1 MFPAIFNI
9 VATLLIIIEVIFNL
23 WITIATFS
31 LTVRR
36 LHDTGR
42 SHWHV
47 TFIYILFPSG
57 FFLVFLLGSG
67 GLLVI
72 EAFIIGLTAA
82 ILGGLYPLVLMF
94 FKSQP
99 GTNKWGDTP
108 EKHFGFI
115 EASRKLFINWLDFK
129 SRSRRSE
136 YWWTWVTGI
145 LIAMLLLLLRYMF

>member
-1 MFPAIFNI
+1 M
-9 VATLLIIIEVIFNL
+9 ATLLIIIEVIFNL
-23 WITIATFS
+23 WIIIATFS
-31 LTVRR
+31 LNVRR

-42 SHWHV
+42 SHWHL

-57 FFLVFLLGSG
+57 FFLVFLLGPIG

-72 EAFIIGLTAA
+72 AA
-82 ILGGLYPLVLMF
+82 ILGGFYNLVLMF

-108 EKHFGFI
+108 EKHFEFI
-115 EASRKLFINWLDFK
+115 DASRKFFINWLDFK

-136 YWWTWVTGI
+136 YWWTLLTLI
-145 LIAMLLLLLRYMF
+145 LISILFLLFGFLFFLI